1 MRQTNKRH
9 RKKESEKMR
18 EVKDT
23 LGIKYEKY
31 TSIYNLDDAK
41 VGALLKYLMWENGK
55 DVILKDVSAL
65 TKKRIEKRS
74 KEIEERIEKMLDDA
88 VFEIVFNEMTQQ
100 VKRSHRCWQQL
111 KDNLDKNKNDNKEEA
126 TEETEETETA
136 ETTEE
141 TETTTSAKEKTE
153 TTTTTTDERVYIESR
168 DFYYDENGNVHLSE
182 KEYQVITENGYN
194 WKDIVEYMENNRDTF
209 DYDFI
214 TIEEVLDDFNA
225 KKLLS

>member
-1 MRQTNKRH
+1 
-9 RKKESEKMR
+9 MR

-126 TEETEETETA
+126 TEKTEIA
-136 ETTEE
+136 ETTGAEE
-141 TETTTSAKEKTE
+141 TETTTTTDETE

-168 DFYYDENGNVHLSE
+168 DFYYDKNGNVHLSE

-194 WKDIVEYMENNRDTF
+194 WKHIVEYMENNRDTF

>member
-1 MRQTNKRH
+1 
-9 RKKESEKMR
+9 MR

-126 TEETEETETA
+126 TEKTEIA
-136 ETTEE
+136 ETTGAEE
-141 TETTTSAKEKTE
+141 TETTTTTDETE

-194 WKDIVEYMENNRDTF
+194 WKHIVEYMENNRDTF

>member
-126 TEETEETETA
+126 TEKTEIA
-136 ETTEE
+136 ETTGAEE
-141 TETTTSAKEKTE
+141 TETTTTTDETE

-194 WKDIVEYMENNRDTF
+194 WKHIVEYMENNRDTF

>member
-65 TKKRIEKRS
+65 TKKKIEKRS

-126 TEETEETETA
+126 TEKTEIAETTGAEETE
-136 ETTEE
+136 
-141 TETTTSAKEKTE
+141 
-153 TTTTTTDERVYIESR
+153 TTTTTDERVYIESR

-194 WKDIVEYMENNRDTF
+194 WKHIVEYMENNRDTF

>member
-1 MRQTNKRH
+1 
-9 RKKESEKMR
+9 MR

-126 TEETEETETA
+126 TEETETA

-141 TETTTSAKEKTE
+141 TETTTTTDETE
-153 TTTTTTDERVYIESR
+153 TTTTKTTTTTTEERVYIESR
-168 DFYYDENGNVHLSE
+168 DYYYDKNGNVHLSE
-182 KEYQVITENGYN
+182 KEYQALTENGYN

>member
-1 MRQTNKRH
+1 
-9 RKKESEKMR
+9 MR

-65 TKKRIEKRS
+65 TKKKIEKRS

-126 TEETEETETA
+126 TEQTEIAETTGAEETE
-136 ETTEE
+136 
-141 TETTTSAKEKTE
+141 
-153 TTTTTTDERVYIESR
+153 TTTTTDERVYIESR

-194 WKDIVEYMENNRDTF
+194 WKHIVEYMENNRDTF

>member
-1 MRQTNKRH
+1 
-9 RKKESEKMR
+9 MR

-65 TKKRIEKRS
+65 TKKKIEKRS

-126 TEETEETETA
+126 TEKTEIAETTGAEETE
-136 ETTEE
+136 
-141 TETTTSAKEKTE
+141 
-153 TTTTTTDERVYIESR
+153 TTTTTDERVYIESR

-194 WKDIVEYMENNRDTF
+194 WKHIVEYMENNRDTF